1 MRTQFI
7 KYTPPEMP
15 QLLFTLRVEREPD
28 GDYYIQGG
36 NVQVTRN
43 GKTHAREFEGGWTSK
58 LLRSLEVDEAEL
70 RLHIENEMSKEKE
83 SLLSRNALR

>member
-15 QLLFTLRVEREPD
+15 QLLFTLRVEREPY

-36 NVQVTRN
+36 NVQAQPAT
-43 GKTHAREFEGGWTSK
+43 
-58 LLRSLEVDEAEL
+58 D
-70 RLHIENEMSKEKE
+70 
-83 SLLSRNALR
+83 LSIANALP